1 MLMLTSLSSFAGA
14 ETEKINVFVSIP
26 PQAYFVERV
35 GGESVDVEVLVNPG
49 NSPATYEPTPKQ
61 VARLGRAAVF
71 FRIGVPFEKGFMDKL
86 ADTHKNLSIVD
97 IRKGVTLRQFREVEL
112 RNYKKAQGR
121 QVPPDPHIWLDPEQ
135 AKIQAATICEALSR
149 LAPESAPVF
158 EENLQAFQADLDRI
172 HQRMV
177 TALSPYKGETFYVY
191 HPAFGYIADA
201 CGLIQVAVEI
211 EGKEPTPK
219 QLADLIELAK
229 TDGAKVIFVQPQFA
243 KKSAEAVANAI
254 GGSVTPLDPL
264 ARNYFENLEK
274 MTETLKAAFEER

>member
-1 MLMLTSLSSFAGA
+1 VGRDPQFCDFALHDDYASNPHFSVRLEQTRYFIVDEGSTNGTRLNGA
-14 ETEKINVFVSIP
+14 EIS
-26 PQAYFVERV
+26 PQR
-35 GGESVDVEVLVNPG
+35 
-49 NSPATYEPTPKQ
+49 
-61 VARLGRAAVF
+61 R
-71 FRIGVPFEKGFMDKL
+71 
-86 ADTHKNLSIVD
+86 
-97 IRKGVTLRQFREVEL
+97 VEL
-112 RNYKKAQGR
+112 A
-121 QVPPDPHIWLDPEQ
+121 PDAIIDTTPAWEPVL
-135 AKIQAATICEALSR
+135 AALSR

-254 GGSVTPLDPL
+254 GGSVTSLDPL